1 MAAPPDPPVSPG
13 SAAQT
18 WKLLTV
24 ARIKPLA
31 AGATASVVQADASSV
46 VVHRDPHEVAS
57 DDEEDAPGGTAAFAL
72 DKVCGP
78 EASQE
83 QVYALLK
90 PVVTGVLKGRN
101 GCVFAYGQTG
111 SGKTHT
117 VVGGDSFKGRGLVPR
132 AISQIFRYAAKRT
145 EKDAIVSVSATFAQV
160 YDDVLYDLL
169 DPRNSSEVVDD
180 WMKARVLEDKGALTF
195 DGLAEYEAKTEA
207 DALRLLWLGSER
219 RKTGRTKAND
229 VSSRSHAVFTLYVF
243 DESNR
248 TKAKLHLVDL
258 AGSERFSSKTSDV
271 ASFESRGINLSLHH
285 LEHVVR
291 TLCETSPA
299 LSPRKHVPYRNS
311 VLTSMLRDSLGG
323 NCRTALVATLAAD
336 APHARESAATLRFAR
351 RCGSVKAV
359 AVQRNLDL
367 DPGEALVARL
377 REENMALRAA
387 LQEADQALTKAAD
400 DADKASRRA
409 GASEAKAKD
418 LAAALQR
425 FEGPRG
431 HRASSTSDSDAPHE
445 PRGSAPAPASPPRNP
460 KDLLGRGAVVLK
472 HGRTGLQSVQPR
484 FVWVSVEGVLRWRKL
499 GGHGDTD
506 GDASGSARL
515 ADYSNVEAGADV
527 RRSRRSSVGGALDS
541 CALTLIPVGEDRP
554 LTLQFDAGGEQ
565 ASTALRD
572 DWLGALRAAAV
583 AARADEA
590 SPGAV

>member
-1 MAAPPDPPVSPG
+1 MAAPPDPVSPG

-24 ARIKPLA
+24 ARIKPLQE
-31 AGATASVVQADASSV
+31 GATASVIKADDSSV
-46 VVHRDPHEVAS
+46 VVHRDPTEVAD

-78 EASQE
+78 EAPQE
-83 QVYALLK
+83 EVYGLLK
-90 PVVTGVLKGRN
+90 PVVTGATKGRN

-117 VVGGDSFKGRGLVPR
+117 VVGGDSFRERGLVPR
-132 AISQIFRYAAKRT
+132 AISQIFRYASKRQPAK
-145 EKDAIVSVSATFAQV
+145 VSVSATFAQV

-169 DPRNSSEVVDD
+169 DPRNSGENVDD
-180 WMKARVLEDKGALTF
+180 WVKARVLEDNGSLKF
-195 DGLAEYEAKTEA
+195 DGLAEYEAASEA

-229 VSSRSHAVFTLYVF
+229 LSSRSHAVFTLYVF
-243 DESNR
+243 DEEAR
-248 TKAKLHLVDL
+248 TRAKLHLVDL
-258 AGSERFSSKTSDV
+258 AGSERFSYRTKDV
-271 ASFESRGINLSLHH
+271 ASFESRNINLSLHH

-336 APHARESAATLRFAR
+336 AEHARESAATLRFAR
-351 RCGSVKAV
+351 RCGAVKAV

-367 DPGEALVARL
+367 DPGEQLVARL
-377 REENMALRAA
+377 REENRTLRAA
-387 LQEADQALTKAAD
+387 LREADGALTKAAD
-400 DADKASRRA
+400 DADRALRRA
-409 GASEAKAKD
+409 AAAEAKARD
-418 LAAALQR
+418 LQQALD
-425 FEGPRG
+425 GPRG
-431 HRASSTSDSDAPHE
+431 HRAASTSDSDAPP
-445 PRGSAPAPASPPRNP
+445 PRASAPSPSQPPPNPR
-460 KDLLGRGAVVLK
+460 DLLSRGAVVLK

-484 FVWVSVEGVLRWRKL
+484 FAWVSAERVLRWRRL
-499 GGHGDTD
+499 GDGGDGD

-515 ADYSNVEAGADV
+515 ADYADVEAGGDV
-527 RRSRRSSVGGALDS
+527 RRSRRSSMGGALDS
-541 CALTLIPVGEDRP
+541 CALTLIPAGEDRP
-554 LTLQFDAGGEQ
+554 LTLQFDAGSAA

-572 DWLGALRAAAV
+572 DWLAALRAAV
-583 AARADEA
+583 AAAQADDAA
-590 SPGAV
+590 SGTV